1 MWGGGR
7 CHRTGHR
14 PAQAPDEGA
23 AEGCGGFGGDAVG
36 QGGAGLG
43 GSGLQSNALHNFGL
57 AQRGVSGS
65 TYRKINGEHPCQI
78 LHKDLA
84 RRSKHASQHALTEEA
99 TKTSVV
105 LPLLQALGFDVF
117 NLEEVIPEYI
127 ADVGLKKGEKID
139 FALIIDGK
147 LGVLI
152 EVKPITMSLGNAQ
165 YSQLYR
171 YFAVKEAKLA
181 VLTNGREIWFFS
193 DMDDANKMDKKPFFT
208 FDLQSYA
215 ETEVGDLARFQK
227 QNFSVGAIREAAS
240 NLRFAK
246 AAAGY
251 LKKQLEAPDDDFVK
265 LVGRQIFEG
274 NLTKASVEPLKTAIK
289 AALEFLIRER
299 IQDKLS
305 VAFPTEP
312 LPVDP
317 KTVKQDVAGEAAG
330 DVVTTDEEMQAF
342 MIVRAIAARI
352 VDVDRITLR
361 DAKSYCSIFVD
372 DNNRKPVCRLYFNAK
387 RVKAVGLFDAQKIE
401 TKHTIERLSDMYKFA
416 KEIEDAIKA
425 HAGGDGGK

>member
-1 MWGGGR
+1 MSDF
-7 CHRTGHR
+7 
-14 PAQAPDEGA
+14 AQKVKE
-23 AEGCGGFGGDAVG
+23 
-36 QGGAGLG
+36 
-43 GSGLQSNALHNFGL
+43 
-57 AQRGVSGS
+57 
-65 TYRKINGEHPCQI
+65 
-78 LHKDLA
+78 LA

-105 LPLLQALGFDVF
+105 LPLLQAFGFDVF

-139 FALIIDGK
+139 FALMIDGT
-147 LGVLI
+147 LSVLI

-181 VLTNGREIWFFS
+181 VLTNGRDIWFFS
-193 DMDDANKMDKKPFFT
+193 DMDDPNKMDKKPFFT

-215 ETEVGDLARFQK
+215 EGEVADLARFQK
-227 QNFSVGAIREAAS
+227 HNFSVGAIREAAS

-251 LKKQLEAPDDDFVK
+251 LKKQLEAPEDDFVK
-265 LVGRQIFEG
+265 LVGRQIFDG
-274 NLTKASVEPLKTAIK
+274 NLTKASLEPLKTAIK

-312 LPVDP
+312 APVDP
-317 KTVKQDVAGEAAG
+317 KLAKAEVAVDMASDVT
-330 DVVTTDEEMQAF
+330 TTDEELQAF
-342 MIVRAIAARI
+342 MIVRAIAARV

-372 DNNRKPVCRLYFNAK
+372 DNNRKPVCRLHFNSKSAK
-387 RVKAVGLFDAQKIE
+387 AIGLFDAQKVE
-401 TKHTIERLSDMYKFA
+401 TKQTLDRLSDIYKFS
-416 KEIEDAIKA
+416 KEIEDAVKA
-425 HAGGDGGK
+425 HAGSEGVK